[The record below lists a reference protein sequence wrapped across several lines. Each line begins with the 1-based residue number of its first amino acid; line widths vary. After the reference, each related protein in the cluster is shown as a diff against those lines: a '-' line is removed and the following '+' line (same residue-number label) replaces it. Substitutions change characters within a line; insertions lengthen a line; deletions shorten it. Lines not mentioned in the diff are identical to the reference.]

1 MPWLA
6 DLLQPVE
13 CQLVVAALIFMAT
26 MGLIAFCVPG
36 VMIPMAMSSGAL
48 VGPWLAGATVVL
60 GAFAGSQLLFL
71 FSRRLAKDRVRR
83 KLGKRLDLFER
94 QFAKHGLLY
103 VIGLRIVG
111 APHFLVTA
119 GSALMPMKSWTFGLA
134 TFIGMLPVI
143 ALAAV
148 AGAAL

>member
-1 MPWLA
+1 M
-6 DLLQPVE
+6 
-13 CQLVVAALIFMAT
+13 AL
-26 MGLIAFCVPG
+26 GWPERRWC
-36 VMIPMAMSSGAL
+36 SAL
-48 VGPWLAGATVVL
+48 
-60 GAFAGSQLLFL
+60 AGSQLLFL

-94 QFAKHGLLY
+94 QFAKHGLFY

-119 GSALMPMKSWTFGLA
+119 GSALMPMNSWTFGLA

-148 AGAAL
+148 AGHPQ